1 MLGLSQVTQM
11 NKRLIILDIICY
23 AALPFLI
30 WKYGRDILGDYPAMI
45 ISTIPG
51 FIYTIY
57 RFIVERQFNIGG
69 LFVLVS
75 LFIGTT
81 VDLMSGSAEQMLW
94 NGIFLGLFYVLVHLI
109 ALVLMR
115 PLALYFAV
123 DFAYLQGWPRKESKD
138 LYYKKGIFKW
148 FQLIQILFIIR
159 GLFMAGLKT
168 WLLQKYGVDGYDQ
181 MLIYRQISGWFFGLL
196 ITAAFF
202 YTNVPI
208 SKYFEGKQVEAKME
222 SP

>member
-1 MLGLSQVTQM
+1 M
-11 NKRLIILDIICY
+11 NKKLIILDIICY

-30 WKYGRDILGDYPAMI
+30 WKYGRDLLGDYTAMLV
-45 ISTIPG
+45 STVPG

-69 LFVLVS
+69 LFVIGS

-81 VDLMSGSAEQMLW
+81 VDLLSRSAEQMLW
-94 NGIFLGLFYVLVHLI
+94 NGIYLGLFYVLVHLI
-109 ALVLMR
+109 ALILMR

-123 DFAYLQGWPRKESKD
+123 DFVYLQGWPRKESKE

-181 MLIYRQISGWFFGLL
+181 MLIYRQISEWVFGLL
-196 ITAAFF
+196 ITGAFF
-202 YTNVPI
+202 YTSVPI
-208 SKYFEGKQVEAKME
+208 SKYLERKQAEAKTE
-222 SP
+222 PL

>member
-1 MLGLSQVTQM
+1 M
-11 NKRLIILDIICY
+11 NKKLIILDIICY

-30 WKYGRDILGDYPAMI
+30 WKYGRDIMGDYPAML

-57 RFIVERQFNIGG
+57 RFILERQFNIAG
-69 LFVLVS
+69 LFVIGS

-81 VDLMSGSAEQMLW
+81 VDLLSGSAEQMLW
-94 NGIFLGLFYVLVHLI
+94 NGIYLGLFYVLVHLI

-123 DFAYLQGWPRKESKD
+123 DFVYLQGYPRKQSTA
-138 LYYKKGIFKW
+138 LYYKKDIFMW
-148 FQLIQILFIIR
+148 FQLIQILFIVR

-168 WLLQKYGVDGYDQ
+168 WLLQKYGVDGNDQ
-181 MLIYRQISGWFFGLL
+181 MLIYRQISSWFFGLL
-196 ITAAFF
+196 ITAGFF
-202 YTNVPI
+202 YTSVPV
-208 SKYFEGKQVEAKME
+208 SKYFARKQAEAKTE
-222 SP
+222 PL